1 MPLDRLPDT
10 TTSPDEIDD
19 PAVLVHRVL
28 YRNGR
33 ITRAFDTDDARS
45 PEERRKAAV
54 SLLGANR
61 ADLHR
66 LEQVLA
72 ARRAAA

>member
-1 MPLDRLPDT
+1 VPLERLPDT

-19 PAVLVHRVL
+19 PEVLVHRVL

-33 ITRAFDTDDARS
+33 ITGILREDEVKPF
-45 PEERRKAAV
+45 EERRHAV
-54 SLLGANR
+54 VQLLGASR

-66 LEQVLA
+66 LEELLA
-72 ARRAAA
+72 GRLASV